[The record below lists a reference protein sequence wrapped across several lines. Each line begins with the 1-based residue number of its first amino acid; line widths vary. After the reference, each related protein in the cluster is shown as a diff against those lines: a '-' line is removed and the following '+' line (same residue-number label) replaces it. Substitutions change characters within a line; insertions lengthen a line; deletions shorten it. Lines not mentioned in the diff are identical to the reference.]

1 MTKTQ
6 LLFPFNV
13 MITLKKF
20 AKMGRTISSP
30 GTIIHKTRTFDKVL
44 KERKKYYELVYFT
57 IMYDLIF
64 PISLHVL

>member
-1 MTKTQ
+1 
-6 LLFPFNV
+6 
-13 MITLKKF
+13 
-20 AKMGRTISSP
+20 MGRTISSP